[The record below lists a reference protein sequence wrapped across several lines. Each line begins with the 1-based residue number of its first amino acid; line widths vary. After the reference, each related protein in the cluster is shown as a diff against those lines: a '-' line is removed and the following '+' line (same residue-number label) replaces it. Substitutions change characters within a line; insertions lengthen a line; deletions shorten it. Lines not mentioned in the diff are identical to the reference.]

1 MSNFVISVTP
11 CQNYLSIVLKL
22 VKIFFVF
29 HTCDQFFEKDSKRV
43 SEVILSRFVIK
54 TALQII

>member
-11 CQNYLSIVLKL
+11 CHNYLSIVLKL

-29 HTCDQFFEKDSKRV
+29 HTCDKFFEKDSKRV
-43 SEVILSRFVIK
+43 REVILSRFVIK